1 MAVPIAAILQ
11 QAAGTTA
18 SAVSQYLNGKAQ
30 KAYYGALQDTYNTNA
45 ELNDIQTARQSAYIN
60 EAAASQ
66 VHLMRGERE
75 DVQSSARAAM
85 AAQGMD
91 LSSGSAQA
99 VLLASERAAQ
109 EDEDLV
115 RYQAELAAFENNK
128 QGALASASLR
138 SQAKVAGLMG
148 RAAAKQGRLG
158 AWGSILTGAAQTGG
172 TIFDSIQDERNRQ
185 EELKAKYGY
194 SK

>member
-1 MAVPIAAILQ
+1 MAVPIAAIIQ

-18 SAVSQYLNGKAQ
+18 SVVSQYLQGKTQ
-30 KAYYGALQDTYNTNA
+30 KAYYRAVEDAYNTNA
-45 ELNDIQTARQSAYIN
+45 ELNDIHTARQSAYIN
-60 EAAASQ
+60 EEAASR
-66 VHLMRGERE
+66 VHQMRGQFE
-75 DVQSSARAAM
+75 DVQSTSRAAM

-99 VLLASERAAQ
+99 VLTSSERAAT

-115 RYQAELAAFENNK
+115 RYNAELAAFENNK

-138 SQAKVAGLMG
+138 SQARLTQIQAKQAK
-148 RAAAKQGRLG
+148 AAAKFSMMS
-158 AWGSILTGAAQTGG
+158 SILTGAAQTGG
-172 TIFDSIQDERNRQ
+172 EIFNSMQSEKNRK

-194 SK
+194 TG

>member
-1 MAVPIAAILQ
+1 MAVPIAAIIQ

-18 SAVSQYLNGKAQ
+18 SVVSQYLQGKTQ
-30 KAYYGALQDTYNTNA
+30 KAYYRAVEDAYNTNA
-45 ELNDIQTARQSAYIN
+45 ELNDIHTDRQSAYIN
-60 EAAASQ
+60 EEAASR
-66 VHLMRGERE
+66 VHQMRGQFE
-75 DVQSSARAAM
+75 DVQSTSRAAM

-99 VLLASERAAQ
+99 VLTSSERAAT

-115 RYQAELAAFENNK
+115 RYNAELAAFENNK

-138 SQAKVAGLMG
+138 SQAATAGIMS

-158 AWGSILTGAAQTGG
+158 AWASILTGAAQTGG
-172 TIFDSIQDERNRQ
+172 TLFEHAQNEKNRK

-194 SK
+194 TG